1 MHITSINSLN
11 VFLYKL
17 KLTVMK
23 KIVAFGASSSKKSI
37 NKILANFAA
46 KQIEDAEVNLLDLND
61 FEMPIYSV
69 DYENEIGIPEQAY
82 KFKNELSSADGII
95 ISFAEHNGSYTAAF
109 KNIFD
114 WISRV
119 EKIVWFNK
127 PMFLLATSDG
137 ARGANTVLK
146 MAHDRI
152 SKGGQLDIPSFSLP
166 NFSQNFDNKLGIMD
180 ENLKIEFNS
189 FIKSFSEI
197 L

>member
-1 MHITSINSLN
+1 
-11 VFLYKL
+11 
-17 KLTVMK
+17 MK

-46 KQIEDAEVNLLDLND
+46 KQIENAEVNLLDLND

-82 KFKNELSSADGII
+82 KFKNELSSANGII

-137 ARGANTVLK
+137 ARGAITVLK
-146 MAHDRI
+146 VAHDRI
-152 SKGGQLDIPSFSLP
+152 SKGGQLYIPSYSLP
-166 NFSQNFDNKLGIMD
+166 NFSQNFDDKLGIID

-189 FIKSFSEI
+189 LIKSFSEI

>member
-1 MHITSINSLN
+1 
-11 VFLYKL
+11 
-17 KLTVMK
+17 MK

-82 KFKNELSSADGII
+82 KFKNELSSANGII

-137 ARGANTVLK
+137 ARGAITVLK
-146 MAHDRI
+146 VAHDRI
-152 SKGGQLDIPSFSLP
+152 SKGGQLYIPSYSLP
-166 NFSQNFDNKLGIMD
+166 NFSQNFDDKLGIID

-189 FIKSFSEI
+189 LIKSFSKI